1 MHLGQY
7 YIDHTTVT
15 VAEHNSPCFQ
25 NFDPSYYMRQIYVDT
40 AILSMTRALHLA
52 NVKYWFKNYR
62 LHVCLG
68 VLL

>member
-15 VAEHNSPCFQ
+15 VAEDNSPFLQ
-25 NFDPSYYMRQIYVDT
+25 TFDSSYYMRQIYVDT

-52 NVKYWFKNYR
+52 NVKYWFENYR
-62 LHVCLG
+62 LQCCWG